1 MAQVKEQETSQDQV
15 EENQPCNLEKEED
28 RAALQK
34 KAPLGE
40 EQKKEKAGKDQKQI
54 GIPKP
59 KGEPDRMG
67 AG

>member
-1 MAQVKEQETSQDQV
+1 MSQVKEQKTSQDQV
-15 EENQPCNLEKEED
+15 EENQPRNLEKEED
-28 RAALQK
+28 RAALQE

-40 EQKKEKAGKDQKQI
+40 EQKKEKAGQDQKQI